1 MLISPIDRNKESE
14 PEKHVSK
21 IKSPYWTLP
30 ANGGLGSPQ
39 GMGPARSSEGIIL
52 RVRDTR
58 LNERRKTPS
67 PMEPPDRER
76 RLRDN
81 RHDGSRVNTLTH
93 HVLVI
98 ALERKSGVPDPW
110 KAGDRVSV
118 VAKSITTSP
127 QSQDDVALST
137 DAKTNRTSLLTK
149 DDEDYVV
156 HLSGN
161 SPTDL

>member
-1 MLISPIDRNKESE
+1 MLIAPIDHNKEPD

-21 IKSPYWTLP
+21 IKSPYWMLP
-30 ANGGLGSPQ
+30 TNGGLGSPQ
-39 GMGPARSSEGIIL
+39 GAKTSHSCEGTIL

-58 LNERRKTPS
+58 LMERRKKHS
-67 PMEPPDRER
+67 PPELLEQER
-76 RLRDN
+76 RVKAN
-81 RHDGSRVNTLTH
+81 RKSDSRWNTVSH

-98 ALERKSGVPDPW
+98 ALERKAGEPEPW
-110 KAGDRVSV
+110 KTGDRVSV
-118 VAKSITTSP
+118 SLKPSSTTDLPQTPTDIQKDKSP
-127 QSQDDVALST
+127 
-137 DAKTNRTSLLTK
+137 LLTK